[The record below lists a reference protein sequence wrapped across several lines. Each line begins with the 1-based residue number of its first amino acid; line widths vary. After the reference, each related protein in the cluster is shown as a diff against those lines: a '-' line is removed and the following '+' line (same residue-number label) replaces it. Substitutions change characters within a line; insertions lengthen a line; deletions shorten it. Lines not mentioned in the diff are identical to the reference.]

1 MFFQDLSSY
10 PIIGSQLF
18 SGVNGTAGIINPALC
33 QNPNFISSSLPE
45 LSGIKSEKSI
55 EGSPDHSLA
64 SVSKFYLP
72 FFSLLSLIS
81 LALDSYCIIQ
91 NVILILEIYLL
102 NEANILL
109 NV

>member
-1 MFFQDLSSY
+1 MTWCYFPSNLNAKFQDLSSY

-64 SVSKFYLP
+64 SVSKFD
-72 FFSLLSLIS
+72 LLFELVWKGSKTLQIGLKS
-81 LALDSYCIIQ
+81 SYK
-91 NVILILEIYLL
+91 LHL
-102 NEANILL
+102 
-109 NV
+109 